1 MEARISPSISLR
13 KEEGTRHVL
22 GVSSFFKD
30 SLSKIRLS
38 KIRIKKSEEGFCLE
52 VQKATI

>member
-1 MEARISPSISLR
+1 MC
-13 KEEGTRHVL
+13 L
-22 GVSSFFKD
+22 GSQVFFKD